1 MLVFNAAPGSL
12 NINIIQGSSF
22 TIHANGNSVPFKIS
36 HILPASKLASLIAV
50 DNVRAIKL
58 CYGCSNY
65 FQTIFFIKKWKMKCT
80 LYH

>member
-1 MLVFNAAPGSL
+1 LAA
-12 NINIIQGSSF
+12 
-22 TIHANGNSVPFKIS
+22 
-36 HILPASKLASLIAV
+36 LIAV

-65 FQTIFFIKKWKMKCT
+65 FQTIFFIKKWKRKCT